1 VIPSVIPR
9 SKRQGPSRAIAWAA
23 LALAICLPTSGEAS
37 DAELPSTDVL
47 RSWIVEM
54 KSAPRGPFER
64 LRWFCADGTVHPP
77 KPYPCADRGD
87 GIQHGEWSDQ
97 VKIMRAGGYAIANVL
112 ADLDAQDF
120 VGEDAQTELLK
131 QILMDRFLIGWDNGW
146 IFRAARSYR
155 GALQSEDEEAG
166 ASAVVMAMLADPLWR
181 QPARFFLVRE
191 AVRLLPVRTEEGVAT
206 EVRHLALQIAD
217 ADKNFMDLRVKI
229 HNVPDPEDAARVR
242 TYAEEQGIPKLAEQY
257 ELLAT
262 RVDELYSTS
271 SATSIGALAD
281 KLGDSPLAAE
291 LRSAANKLE
300 ESQTPGQR
308 LAHATRL
315 LGKLR
320 DVFAGVANPEIAL
333 AVLETS
339 LSLEDEAYAAGAAL
353 AGMAG
358 TIPRNQ
364 QLWLLEYT
372 AQSLYGAGF
381 LTRRHV
387 EGVSAAVQR
396 LESTAELRLSDYRR
410 ELRYLARVPEWCDRW
425 IAFNIGRTVENWL
438 PIEPLVHMYSQ
449 DRLRSSPLLFYSA
462 VIDGLVLDADQL
474 AGLRHEVFDQAIGT
488 GLRALNP
495 GFARGIY
502 MLPETTSHLPRVKG
516 ILTEGEGSS
525 LSHIQLL
532 ARNLGIPNVVVGREL
547 LPMVRERSGED
558 VVLAVSPGGVV
569 ELSEYSSRWDEIFG
583 AAENPEHKLVIRPDL
598 EKLDV
603 DRLDLLP
610 LSTLRATDSGRTSG
624 PKGANLGELKFAFG
638 DIVPSGFV
646 IPFGVFR
653 HLLDAPIEAGGPSV
667 FEWMKST
674 YDDIEAAKG
683 NPEKQA
689 KMVSSFLSKLRGWL
703 HEIPLPA
710 DFESALRMQLNTT
723 FGVDG
728 SYGVFVRSD
737 TNVEDLPGFTGAGL
751 NLTVFNVVGYDNIIA
766 ALRDVW
772 ASPFEERAYGW
783 RQENMQ
789 DPEYVFPAVVVQRAV
804 PSEKSGVMVTADVEG
819 GSMDWLSVA
828 VNEGVGGA
836 VDGQASESLRINIH
850 TGETQFL
857 AQATAPTRAALGPKG
872 GIVHPSASGTTA
884 VLTKAE
890 IAQLINLALEVP
902 KRFDTLREE
911 DGSPVPADIEFA
923 FLRGRLVLLQIR
935 PFVENKGAQSNAY
948 LVSLDAGLA
957 AMGQRSVDLSG
968 VPGAAPQP
976 QGETQ

>member
-1 VIPSVIPR
+1 
-9 SKRQGPSRAIAWAA
+9 
-23 LALAICLPTSGEAS
+23 
-37 DAELPSTDVL
+37 
-47 RSWIVEM
+47 M
-54 KSAPRGPFER
+54 KSAPRGPFKQ

-87 GIQHGEWSDQ
+87 GIQHGEWTDR
-97 VKIMRAGGYAIANVL
+97 VKTMRGGGFAIANVL
-112 ADLDAQDF
+112 ADLEAQDF
-120 VGEDAQTELLK
+120 VGQKAQTELLK
-131 QILMDRFLIGWDNGW
+131 QILMERFLVGWDDGW

-181 QPARFFLVRE
+181 QPARFYLVRE
-191 AVRLLPVRTEEGVAT
+191 AVRLLPVRTDEGVAT
-206 EVRHLALQIAD
+206 EVRQLALRIAAED
-217 ADKNFMDLRVKI
+217 EGFMELRVKI

-242 TYAEEQGIPKLAEQY
+242 SYAKERGVAKLADQY
-257 ELLAT
+257 ELLAANI
-262 RVDELYSTS
+262 DELYSTS
-271 SATSIGALAD
+271 SAASIDTLAD

-291 LRSAANKLE
+291 LRAAADKLE
-300 ESQTPGQR
+300 ESKTPGQR
-308 LAHATRL
+308 FAHTTRL

-320 DVFAGVANPEIAL
+320 DNFGRVGDPQTAFAL
-333 AVLETS
+333 LETS
-339 LSLEDEAYAAGAAL
+339 LALEDEAYASGAAL
-353 AGMAG
+353 ARMAD
-358 TIPRNQ
+358 TLSRRE

-372 AQSLYGAGF
+372 AQSLYGVGF

-387 EGVSAAVQR
+387 KGVSQAVQR
-396 LESTAELRLSDYRR
+396 LENSKDLELSDYRS

-425 IAFNIGRTVENWL
+425 IAFNFGRTVEHWL

-449 DRLRSSPLLFYSA
+449 DRLRSSPLLFYST

-474 AGLRHEVFDQAIGT
+474 AGLRHQVFGQAVGA

-495 GFARGIY
+495 GLARGTLRSDDDHSESFDSNGIY
-502 MLPETTSHLPRVKG
+502 LLPETTSHLPRVKG

-547 LPMVRERSGED
+547 LPTVRERSGD
-558 VVLAVSPGGVV
+558 SVVLAVSPGGVV
-569 ELSEYSSRWDEIFG
+569 ELSQFSPRWEKIFG

-598 EKLDV
+598 EKLDL
-603 DRLDLLP
+603 DGHDLLP

-624 PKGANLGELKFAFG
+624 PKGANLGELMFLFG
-638 DIVPSGFV
+638 DMVPNGFV

-667 FEWMKST
+667 FEWMKQS

-683 NPEKQA
+683 EPEKQQ
-689 KMVSSFLSKLRGWL
+689 KMVSSFLSKLRGWI
-703 HEIPLPA
+703 HEVPLPP
-710 DFESALRMQLNTT
+710 DFERALRAQLKTS
-723 FGVDG
+723 FGADG
-728 SYGVFVRSD
+728 SCGVFVRSD

-783 RQENMQ
+783 RQENMK

-804 PSEKSGVMVTADVEG
+804 PSEKSGVMVTADVES

-857 AQATAPTRAALGPKG
+857 AQATAPTRAALDSKN
-872 GIVHPSASGTTA
+872 GIVHPPASGTTS
-884 VLTKAE
+884 VLTRAE
-890 IAQLINLALEVP
+890 VSQLIELACEVP
-902 KRFDTLREE
+902 ARFETLREA

-923 FLRGRLVLLQIR
+923 FLRGDLVLLQIR
-935 PFVENKGAQSNAY
+935 PFVESKGAQSNSY
-948 LVSLDAGLA
+948 LASLDAGLA
-957 AMGQRSVDLSG
+957 AKGQRRIDLSG
-968 VPGAAPQP
+968 IPGAAQ
-976 QGETQ
+976 QFKGEAQ